1 MMLALI
7 RTHHAQLTCIGEIGL
22 DYSPHVLGMED
33 PEATKQIQQECMR
46 QQVELALELGLAV
59 NVHSRSAGHH
69 ALALLKETAAAAAA
83 AAAARSGGDE
93 ENKGSVRAV
102 LHAWDGKAHYAEAAA
117 LDPEHEIYFS
127 VPPCATRSPLMAK
140 WIARVPLE
148 RLLLETDSPAL
159 AAVKGEVNVPKHLKV
174 SVEVLAASKGV
185 EVEDVREA
193 TRRNAERLF
202 GLGVGAGMERRRK
215 EEWNK

>member
-1 MMLALI
+1 MLALI
-7 RTHHAQLTCIGEIGL
+7 RTHHSQLTCIGEIGL
-22 DYSPHVLGMED
+22 DYSPHILGIED

-46 QQVELALELGLAV
+46 RQVELALELGLAV

-69 ALALLKETAAAAAA
+69 ALALLKETTTAAAAAG
-83 AAAARSGGDE
+83 SGGKE
-93 ENKGSVRAV
+93 EKKGGVRAV

-117 LDPEHEIYFS
+117 LDPEHQMYFS

-140 WIARVPLE
+140 WIARIPLE

-159 AAVKGEVNVPKHLKV
+159 AAVKGEVNVPKHLGV
-174 SVEVLAASKGV
+174 SSEVVAASKGV
-185 EVEDVREA
+185 GVEDVREA

-202 GLGVGAGMERRRK
+202 GLGVGEGWGEEEKGRR
-215 EEWNK
+215 N